1 MTATHKSPRG
11 KDSAFTLI
19 ELLVV
24 IAIIG
29 ILAGMLLPALGSAK
43 EAGRR
48 IGCLNNMRQL
58 GLAVMMY
65 TDDREGHLPPRTHP
79 HRWPSRL
86 LAMLNVAPLD
96 DGTGLAPGV
105 TQVPDYKLLMC
116 PSDPHPTTNYDWGT
130 DLWPVD
136 GARRSYIY
144 NAFNDWYR
152 KHYNNASNWRKMAA
166 TNEDVSITENEI
178 AEPTDTVIFA
188 EKSNEFRHWHLDPEP
203 MSANRPGE
211 DVAGILEQSR
221 HSNTVKN
228 SGGSNYTFADGS
240 ARFLKWGKAL
250 DPINMFFVFPENRN
264 LGSGGMF

>member
-1 MTATHKSPRG
+1 MTATRKTPKR
-11 KDSAFTLI
+11 KESAFTLI

-29 ILAGMLLPALGSAK
+29 ILAGMLLPALASAK

-58 GLAVMMY
+58 GLAVIMY
-65 TDDREGHLPPRTHP
+65 TDEHEGHLPPRTHP

-86 LAMLNVAPLD
+86 LAMMNVAPAD
-96 DGTGLAPGV
+96 DGTGLTPGV
-105 TQVPDYKLLMC
+105 AEVPDYKILMC
-116 PSDPHPTTNYDWGT
+116 PSDPKPTTNSDWGT
-130 DLWPVD
+130 ERWPVD
-136 GARRSYIY
+136 GARRSYVY

-166 TNEDVSITENEI
+166 TNENVSISENEI
-178 AEPTDTVIFA
+178 AEPSDTVIFA
-188 EKSNEFRHWHLDPEP
+188 EKSNEYRHWHLDPETT
-203 MSANRPGE
+203 SSTPGE

-221 HSNTVKN
+221 HSNTTKE

-264 LGSGGMF
+264 LGSGGNF